1 MNHLVA
7 AAKEVTA
14 VLRSIDARFAFIGGL
29 AVLVHGEVRAT
40 RDVDLSVSV
49 RDEGLSD
56 LCHLLLQSFASRVE
70 NPLSFAQQNRVLL
83 LSTREGV
90 GIDIAL
96 TLFDFE
102 DAFIQRAKNVDVGGF
117 GTLPVIT
124 AEDLICMKVFA
135 GREIDFSDVRGIIVR
150 QGTSLDWDRLDQFLP
165 ELLSLKDDLSGLSK
179 FREIKTQL
187 GY

>member
-7 AAKEVTA
+7 AAKQVSEVLLSLD
-14 VLRSIDARFAFIGGL
+14 VRFAFIGGL

-49 RDEGLSD
+49 RNENLPD
-56 LCHLLLQSFASRVE
+56 LCLTLLKTFASRVD
-70 NPLSFAQQNRVLL
+70 NPLAFAEQNRVLL
-83 LSTREGV
+83 LSTLEGV

-102 DAFIQRAKNVDVGGF
+102 EAFIQRAKNVDVGGF

-135 GREIDFSDVRGIIVR
+135 GRDIDFSDVRGIIVR
-150 QGTSLDWDRLDQFLP
+150 QGKGLDWERLDQFLP
-165 ELLSLKDDLSGLSK
+165 ELLSLKDDLSGLRK
-179 FREIKTQL
+179 FSEIREQL
-187 GY
+187 GF